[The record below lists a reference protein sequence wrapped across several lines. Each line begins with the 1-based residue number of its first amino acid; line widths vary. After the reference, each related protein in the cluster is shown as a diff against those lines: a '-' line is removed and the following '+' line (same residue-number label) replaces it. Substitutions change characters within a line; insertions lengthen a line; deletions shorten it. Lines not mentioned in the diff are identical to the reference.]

1 MNNLD
6 IQDEIVSKPP
16 ETISL
21 LPSLHELP
29 KALDIQ
35 VRLDSC
41 VFFRQNG
48 HITKSDR
55 LGMDADAVIKP
66 AMIGKISGSV
76 SRTNLCCSTEKLLRD
91 FVHVENLHYFFLI
104 IISDRPDLI
113 FSAQDNTGTLQE
125 TDMSLVRV
133 LSDGLMSRL
142 FLSFCALSDSSFSP
156 DDLFQSIGEK
166 G

>member
-1 MNNLD
+1 
-6 IQDEIVSKPP
+6 
-16 ETISL
+16 
-21 LPSLHELP
+21 
-29 KALDIQ
+29 
-35 VRLDSC
+35 
-41 VFFRQNG
+41 
-48 HITKSDR
+48 
-55 LGMDADAVIKP
+55 MDANAVIKP

-91 FVHVENLHYFFLI
+91 FVHVENLRYFFLI

-142 FLSFCALSDSSFSP
+142 FLSFCALSDSSFSL